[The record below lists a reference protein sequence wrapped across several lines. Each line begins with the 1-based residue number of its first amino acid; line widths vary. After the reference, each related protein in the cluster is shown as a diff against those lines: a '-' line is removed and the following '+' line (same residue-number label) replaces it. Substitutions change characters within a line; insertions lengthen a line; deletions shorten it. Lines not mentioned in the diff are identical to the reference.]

1 MFSLRRRLKPEN
13 AYIRKCIL
21 FLFLLSFVVCAPLYI
36 QGFFDAHDYWAH
48 AMRLTSTMSGLQ
60 DGQFPPQVSPTENS
74 FGMSWNLFY
83 GPLSNY
89 IVIFFRVL
97 TFWIPGSSTV
107 LAYKLFIFST
117 FFFSGYFM
125 FRFVLEVSKN
135 ENIALLAACLYI
147 TAPYRIVDAFIRL
160 AAGELL
166 VFIFMPMVFHG
177 FYSLF
182 YGNKRKTFYLAVG
195 FAGIAISHMI
205 SSLFLI
211 IVGIV
216 IVMINIKKVFKKEYL
231 LPLLTN
237 AAFALGI
244 SAFFLL
250 PMLQAK
256 GAADYFAFTGGM
268 EKDVAYHASYLY
280 QILFGKMDF
289 NSLVWSQPPTTIKD
303 EVPQV
308 LGLPFVACLMAL
320 PFVYSKLQQK
330 QQRRQVL
337 AFTFGGIACVILATS
352 LIPWGWLQSHFSAI
366 GLIQHSWRFL
376 LLAVFLLSIVSAVV
390 IRLLVPNLEF
400 KHIFI
405 LVLISLVYISP
416 LITSTDNVINRT
428 SIYGDNY
435 MKDYMPQKAYDNMD
449 YVENRS
455 HDILVLSGNAEL
467 TNQSINGTK
476 TQVTVNAVQESVLEY
491 PYFFYPGYKITNSD
505 GTEFEVK
512 ESANGFVSITV
523 PAGFQGTIQSAFRGT
538 LLTKVSLIIS
548 ILSAG
553 GLIALE
559 FLRRRKK
566 AKNKIQTQAVPQS
579 VQ

>member
-13 AYIRKCIL
+13 SYLRKCIL

-36 QGFFDAHDYWAH
+36 QGFFDSHDYWAH
-48 AMRLTSTMSGLQ
+48 AMRLTSTMTGLQ
-60 DGQFPPQVSPTENS
+60 DGQFPPLISPTENA

-89 IVIFFRVL
+89 IVIFFRIL
-97 TFWIPGSSTV
+97 TCWIPGASMV

-125 FRFVLEVSKN
+125 FQFVREVSKN

-177 FYSLF
+177 FYNLF
-182 YGNKRKTFYLAVG
+182 YGNKKKVFYLAIG

-211 IVGIV
+211 IAGVIIV
-216 IVMINIKKVFKKEYL
+216 LVNIKKVFKKEYL
-231 LPLLTN
+231 FPLLSN
-237 AAFALGI
+237 AAFAIGI

-268 EKDVAYHASYLY
+268 EKDVGYHASYLY

-289 NSLVWSQPPTTIKD
+289 NTLVWSQPPDTIQN
-303 EVPQV
+303 EMPQV
-308 LGLPFVACLMAL
+308 LGLPFVVCLMAL
-320 PFVYSKLQQK
+320 PFVYGKLQKK
-330 QQRRQVL
+330 QQRGQIL
-337 AFTFGGIACVILATS
+337 AFTLGGIACVVLATS
-352 LIPWGWLQSHFSAI
+352 LIPWSWLQKQFSAI

-376 LLAVFLLSIVSAVV
+376 MLAVFLLSVVSAVV
-390 IRLLVPNLEF
+390 IRLLVPKLEL
-400 KHIFI
+400 KHVLI

-416 LITSTDNVINRT
+416 LITSTANVIDRT
-428 SIYGDNY
+428 EIYGDSY

-449 YVENRS
+449 YVDSRS
-455 HDILVLSGNAEL
+455 HDILILSGSADL
-467 TNQSINGTK
+467 TGQSIDGTK
-476 TQVTVNAVQESVLEY
+476 TKVTVNTAQETILEY
-491 PYFFYPGYKITNSD
+491 PYFYYPGYKITGSD

-512 ESANGFVSITV
+512 ESSNGFVSITV
-523 PAGFQGTIQSAFRGT
+523 PAGYQGTINSAFRGT
-538 LLTKVSLIIS
+538 MLTKVSLVIS
-548 ILSAG
+548 VLSAG

-559 FLRRRKK
+559 ILRRRKK
-566 AKNKIQTQAVPQS
+566 TKNKLEPTPAPTQ
-579 VQ
+579 